1 MLHVYFWIN
10 CFFKDDITKYAFTN
24 NKKINANEVIANAC
38 SDQGEIT
45 LAQFM
50 INFSKET

>member
-1 MLHVYFWIN
+1 MHLQI
-10 CFFKDDITKYAFTN
+10 I
-24 NKKINANEVIANAC
+24 KKINANEVIANAC

-45 LAQFM
+45 LAQFNM